1 MQRINSK
8 LGMTNLPLPEA
19 LILDFGGV
27 LYDIDYEAPVRAFAA
42 LGVSDFAGLYQQSAQ
57 SPMFDDLECG
67 RISPSNFYAQMQSH
81 CAPETTLAEVAQ
93 AWNSILTGMHA
104 SRIPL
109 VQALGKQTRLF
120 LFYNTNVIHAHVFE
134 AWMEK
139 RFGLSSFRGAF
150 EGIHYSQ
157 EMGQR
162 KPDPEAFLSLCSRH
176 RVDPSRTIFIDDS
189 EQHVK
194 GARAAGLEVH
204 WHHPVEDD
212 VAIWL
217 SKRGFDLPESAFRS
231 GPLPA

>member
-1 MQRINSK
+1 
-8 LGMTNLPLPEA
+8 MTNLPLPEA

-120 LFYNTNVIHAHVFE
+120 LLSNTNVIHAHVFE

-162 KPDPEAFLSLCSRH
+162 KPDLEAFLSLCSRH

-194 GARAAGLEVH
+194 GARAAGLDVH